1 MKSKTILMGS
11 ILAIFLSLTAC
22 GHTADSNS
30 PAAPT
35 EPNVKQS
42 TSGICH
48 DKTSPSYSRTK
59 KFEGF
64 DSVAECIADG
74 GRLPKSKT
82 NAIDKATDEAIE
94 HGNAFVG
101 LYDRS
106 DWPHWLDSDKDC
118 QNTRHEILLQTS
130 TKPVSF
136 KSDRECNVLSGE
148 WFDSYSGET
157 YIVSKDLDLDHI
169 VPLKFAHGHGAD
181 KWSRERKAVFANDLA
196 NLILVQA
203 SLNRQKGAKGP
214 DEWLPPNHQYR
225 CEYITRFNNVM
236 AKYDLAYIQ
245 SEQRIVNRL
254 VKACGGVD

>member
-22 GHTADSNS
+22 GHTAVADS
-30 PAAPT
+30 PVTPT
-35 EPNVKQS
+35 EPIVKQS

-82 NAIDKATDEAIE
+82 NAIDRATNEAIE
-94 HGNAFVG
+94 QGNAFVS

-106 DWPHWLDSDKDC
+106 DWPHWLDSDRDC
-118 QNTRHEILLQTS
+118 QNTRHEILIQTS
-130 TKPVSF
+130 IKPVSF
-136 KSDRECNVLSGE
+136 KSDKECNVLSGE
-148 WFDSYSGET
+148 WYDPYSGDT
-157 YIVSKDLDLDHI
+157 YIVSNELDLDHI

-181 KWSRERKAVFANDLA
+181 KWSRERKALFANDIE

-203 SLNRQKGAKGP
+203 SLNRQKGAKGI
-214 DEWLPPNHQYR
+214 DEWLPPNHRYR
-225 CEYITRFNNVM
+225 CEYIKLFNNVM
-236 AKYDLAYIQ
+236 AKYDLAYIP
-245 SEQRIVNRL
+245 SEQRIVNKL
-254 VKACGGVD
+254 VKACGGFD

>member
-1 MKSKTILMGS
+1 MKSKTIFVGS
-11 ILAIFLSLTAC
+11 ILAILLSLTAC
-22 GHTADSNS
+22 GHNAVANS
-30 PAAPT
+30 PVSLT

-42 TSGICH
+42 SSGICH
-48 DKTSPSYSRTK
+48 DKTSPSYNRTK

-82 NAIDKATDEAIE
+82 NAIDRATNEAIE
-94 HGNAFVG
+94 QGSAFVS

-118 QNTRHEILLQTS
+118 QNTRHEILIQTS

-136 KSDRECNVLSGE
+136 KTDKECNVLSGE
-148 WFDSYSGET
+148 WYDPYSGDT
-157 YIVSKDLDLDHI
+157 YIVSNELDLDHI

-181 KWSRERKAVFANDLA
+181 KWSRERKALFANDLA

-214 DEWLPPNHQYR
+214 DEWLPVNHQYR

-236 AKYDLAYIQ
+236 VKYDLAYIQ

-254 VKACGGVD
+254 VKACD